1 MLLLWIKNLGQTNDE
16 TMVMKSKKN
25 NLYIRLIVSA
35 SALLL
40 GVFAP
45 HIAFGQKKE
54 VRGFVISMVHT
65 ATYYDEQTC
74 PEGTNGSRPDV
85 LIRRVMRMVTVA
97 KKPFVSLVVYALM
110 ADEMMREILLARLL
124 F

>member
-1 MLLLWIKNLGQTNDE
+1 
-16 TMVMKSKKN
+16 MVMKSKKN
-25 NLYIRLIVSA
+25 NLFSRLIVSA

-45 HIAFGQKKE
+45 HIALGQKKE

-85 LIRRVMRMVTVA
+85 LIRRVMRDGYSREEAVRIA
-97 KKPFVSLVVYALM
+97 VSYTHLTLPTKA
-110 ADEMMREILLARLL
+110 
-124 F
+124 